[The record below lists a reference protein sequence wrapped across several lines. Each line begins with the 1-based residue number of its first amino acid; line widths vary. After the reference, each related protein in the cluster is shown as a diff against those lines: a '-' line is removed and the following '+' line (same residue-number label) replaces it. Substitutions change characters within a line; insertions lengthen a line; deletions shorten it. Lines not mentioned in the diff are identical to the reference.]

1 VAENNNHAE
10 FKGSIMGQSFTITTK
25 DVISFLLLIMIGLAG
40 WFAWQSNEKRLDLF
54 QSHHM
59 RVFELFLESN
69 KARDV
74 QTHQIYQWLQTLAYN
89 ANRPQEEQIP
99 LGLPLPKEEYLSPS
113 LPLHPAPKPPGP

>member
-1 VAENNNHAE
+1 VVSKGAGVAENNNHAE

-25 DVISFLLLIMIGLAG
+25 DVISLLLLIMIGLAG

-69 KARDV
+69 KARDI
-74 QTHQIYQWLQTLAYN
+74 QTHQIYEWLQTLAYN
-89 ANRPQEEQIP
+89 ANRPQEEQLP
-99 LGLPLPKEEYLSPS
+99 LGLPLPTEPV
-113 LPLHPAPKPPGP
+113 PPH